1 MPFGELFDAVH
12 FMRQMLPCRF
22 AESVPVG
29 ARWRYIN
36 VVGISKTWNYGHLLP
51 RVYNALRAG
60 PTVAPFLA
68 RSLRRVEEGAGLHW
82 SAVHLRIESD
92 WMFLAQFCVLQ
103 RYTPR
108 RCFTPTE
115 VAQITQAARQ
125 IHRQVDGYGLVG
137 TITIIV
143 SFRLSIDPV
152 WRARVPR
159 GVARGLG
166 PLECGERDFF
176 QNTHLE
182 IGILRTKQCA
192 TQCASTGHVRV
203 SPDPAGEVF

>member
-1 MPFGELFDAVH
+1 M
-12 FMRQMLPCRF
+12 
-22 AESVPVG
+22 
-29 ARWRYIN
+29 
-36 VVGISKTWNYGHLLP
+36 
-51 RVYNALRAG
+51 
-60 PTVAPFLA
+60 
-68 RSLRRVEEGAGLHW
+68 
-82 SAVHLRIESD
+82 
-92 WMFLAQFCVLQ
+92 
-103 RYTPR
+103 
-108 RCFTPTE
+108 
-115 VAQITQAARQ
+115 AQITQAARQ

-159 GVARGLG
+159 GVAGHG
-166 PLECGERDFF
+166 PLRLNVARAGTERDFF